1 MEFDCRIH
9 LVLVGLVGGIG
20 TDPVADMRASHQ
32 IEGIGM

>member
-9 LVLVGLVGGIG
+9 LVLVGGIG
-20 TDPVADMRASHQ
+20 TDPVADMKASHQ